1 MGDWTD
7 VVIAVPAIVNLA
19 FAFAF
24 GACAGSFIHVLV
36 HRMPQG
42 LSVISPPS
50 RCPTCGHRLAWHENV
65 PIVSWLR
72 LRGRCS
78 ACGTGIPSRYVWSEV
93 GVGVLF
99 ALAYAVLLLPRPE
112 TFWFPVGEGWW
123 REQGAAR
130 ALPALLAVWCGLG
143 ALVAMTVVDARSYLI
158 PVAIPAWTS
167 ILAFVL
173 WPAAAIA
180 AKPTAMPFPLPAP
193 TWPVALAVLGGL
205 AGLAVSWSLLRAGVL
220 PRSFADWGDYAAD
233 DSDVFADYPHARRE
247 MVKEIAFLG
256 PPVLLA
262 VIGWSVSA
270 HLPASAPHPAWFDAF
285 LSVATGFLVGGAIV
299 WALRIVATILL
310 DTEALGLGDVHLLA
324 CVGAVFGWRVAVAAF
339 VIAPFAGLAWW
350 LLNAVRSA
358 PTRMPYGPSLAVGA
372 VAAWGLKPVVGVAVT
387 AGLGAMATAGTHAR
401 NDPADSLGLSIVL
414 AVAATV
420 AARLARRHGGV
431 AAGGSIVLMVAA
443 VVSWILSAPSR
454 PALALLAGLVVVG
467 GCVAGSLLCGASAEE
482 GAGPR
487 TALSRILRL
496 LAVVVMAVGILFAV
510 AGPPAAAAA
519 AG

>member
-93 GVGVLF
+93 GVGALF
-99 ALAYAVLLLPRPE
+99 ALAYAVLFLPAPD

-123 REQGAAR
+123 RAQGPGW
-130 ALPALLAVWCGLG
+130 ALPALLAVWFGLG
-143 ALVAMTVVDARSYLI
+143 ALVAMTIVDARSYLI
-158 PVAIPAWTS
+158 PVAIPAWAS
-167 ILAFVL
+167 LLAFIL
-173 WPAAAIA
+173 WPVAASL
-180 AKPTAMPFPLPAP
+180 AKPTTAPFPLPAP
-193 TWPVALAVLGGL
+193 SWPVAVAALGGL
-205 AGLAVSWSLLRAGVL
+205 AGLGVSWTLLRAGVL
-220 PRSFADWGDYAAD
+220 SRSFADWGDYAED

-247 MVKEIAFLG
+247 MVKEVAFLG
-256 PPVLLA
+256 PPVLLS
-262 VIGWSVSA
+262 VIGWSVSV
-270 HLPASAPHPAWFDAF
+270 HLPAVTPHPAWFDAF

-299 WALRIVATILL
+299 WALRIAATLLL

-339 VIAPFAGLAWW
+339 VIAPFTGLAWW
-350 LLNAVRSA
+350 LANAARAA

-372 VAAWGLKPVVGVAVT
+372 VAAWGLKPVVGMAVA
-387 AGLGAMATAGTHAR
+387 AGLGALATAGAHAR
-401 NDPADSLGLSIVL
+401 NDPGDSLGLAIVL
-414 AVAATV
+414 AAAATV
-420 AARLARRHGGV
+420 VARLARRHGGI
-431 AAGGSIVLMVAA
+431 AAGGSIVLMVSA

-454 PALALLAGLVVVG
+454 PALGLVAGLVVVG
-467 GCVAGSLLCGASAEE
+467 GCVAGSMLCGAAVEE

-487 TALSRILRL
+487 TALGRILRL
-496 LAVVVMAVGILFAV
+496 LAVVVIAVGILFAIV
-510 AGPPAAAAA
+510 GPPGAANP